1 MMTQQAHLQV
11 MTNNP
16 TIYEQNS
23 FILFQKSCVH
33 KVSRTD
39 GDHYYVPPSQICGD
53 QKILNCC
60 ILIGINNYFTAV
72 NISCTSTV
80 NTSTDKSK
88 IITIETQT

>member
-1 MMTQQAHLQV
+1 MTTQQAHLQV

-23 FILFQKSCVH
+23 FILFH

-39 GDHYYVPPSQICGD
+39 GDHYHVPPSQSCGG

-60 ILIGINNYFTAV
+60 ILIGINNYFTTV
-72 NISCTSTV
+72 NTSCTSTV
-80 NTSTDKSK
+80 NASTDKSK
-88 IITIETQT
+88 LITIETQT